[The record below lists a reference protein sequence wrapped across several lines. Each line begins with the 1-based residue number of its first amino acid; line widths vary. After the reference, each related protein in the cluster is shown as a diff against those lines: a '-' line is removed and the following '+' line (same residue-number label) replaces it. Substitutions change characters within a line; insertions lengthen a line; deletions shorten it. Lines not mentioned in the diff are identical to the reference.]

1 MTYKYLHI
9 GGFLAMAFAGP
20 VLAHHQFSSEF
31 DSNKPLTLTG
41 SVKSVD
47 WSEPHVTFML
57 NVTSGA
63 PSGDWKLEAASPATL
78 AGQNFTQ
85 SMLKAGD
92 KATVRAYRALDN
104 STSASARSITMAD
117 GITRSISDANE
128 DGGPVSGQLSSS
140 TAAPSGDALPRTAT
154 DFPTIAMLGVVAL
167 FGAFLLR
174 RVYS

>member
-1 MTYKYLHI
+1 MTHKYLRI
-9 GGFLAMAFAGP
+9 AGFLAMAFAVP

-31 DSNKPLTLTG
+31 DSKKPLTLTG
-41 SVKSVD
+41 SIKSVD

-85 SMLKAGD
+85 SRLKAGD
-92 KATVRAYRALDN
+92 KVTVRAYRALDN
-104 STSASARSITMAD
+104 STSASARSITLAD

-128 DGGPVSGQLSSS
+128 DGGPASGQLTSS
-140 TAAPSGDALPRTAT
+140 TTTPSSDALPRTAT
-154 DFPTIAMLGVVAL
+154 SLPTIAMLGAFALLGAL
-167 FGAFLLR
+167 FLR
-174 RVYS
+174 RAYS